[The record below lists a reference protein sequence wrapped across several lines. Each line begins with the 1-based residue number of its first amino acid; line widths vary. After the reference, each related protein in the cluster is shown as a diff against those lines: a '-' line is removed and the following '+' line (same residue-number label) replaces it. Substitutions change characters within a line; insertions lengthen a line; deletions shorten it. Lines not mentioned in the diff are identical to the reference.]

1 MMRGTEREARPDSVD
16 ESPLLEV
23 SHVVRRFGRGEGSR
37 TALRGVS
44 MRVDKGRCLAVIGGS
59 GSGKTTLAHLL
70 LGLQRADAGAV
81 RYRGALVQGRRSPGY
96 RLLRGESSVVFQ
108 NPYASLDPR
117 WDVERLV
124 AEPLMVRLHG
134 KRIDA
139 DDRRDM
145 VVGALTQAGLDPASV
160 WGRRPAR
167 LSGGQAQRVAIARA
181 IVTQPKLIVADEP
194 MSAIDVA
201 ARLQVVHTF
210 AAIRDARPD
219 AAIVIVSH
227 DLGVVQHL
235 ADDVLVLHDGT
246 VVEQGPT
253 DRILQDPQHPYTR
266 ELVRAASW

>member
-1 MMRGTEREARPDSVD
+1 
-16 ESPLLEV
+16 
-23 SHVVRRFGRGEGSR
+23 
-37 TALRGVS
+37 
-44 MRVDKGRCLAVIGGS
+44 
-59 GSGKTTLAHLL
+59 
-70 LGLQRADAGAV
+70 
-81 RYRGALVQGRRSPGY
+81 
-96 RLLRGESSVVFQ
+96 
-108 NPYASLDPR
+108 
-117 WDVERLV
+117 
-124 AEPLMVRLHG
+124 
-134 KRIDA
+134 
-139 DDRRDM
+139 
-145 VVGALTQAGLDPASV
+145 
-160 WGRRPAR
+160 
-167 LSGGQAQRVAIARA
+167 
-181 IVTQPKLIVADEP
+181 